1 MNQAQRTRVRRW
13 ALAGYATALLLAALA
28 MTAAVGGPGLL
39 AELGLPGLG
48 SSGPPQ
54 KDMVLTAAM
63 RREVVDN
70 MAAALT
76 RQYVYPDKAQ
86 AMASQLSSDLAQG
99 RFDAITSAEKFAAA
113 LTQQLQA
120 MTQDR
125 HLEVRYFEQAIPL
138 SVAGQDDDAAEEA
151 AALEERKRFN
161 FGFET
166 VGRLKCDIGYLD
178 LREFGRP
185 AQVAGRIAAAMTLL
199 ADTRALIID
208 LRHTHGGDPESVMLL
223 ASYLFDQ
230 PTHLNDIYW
239 REDDRTEVRWTAS
252 QVVGPSYGQA
262 RPIYLLTSR
271 ETFSAGEDF
280 AYAMKYASRATLI
293 GEATGGGA
301 HPGQRRRLSDH
312 FMMNIPTGR
321 AINPVTGTDWEVV
334 GVQPDVRVSADKAL
348 DVAQAAALERLLK
361 SETDP
366 VWQRKIEGRLRELR

>member
-1 MNQAQRTRVRRW
+1 MEPVRRTPARRW
-13 ALAGYATALLLAALA
+13 ALAGLATSLLLAALVW
-28 MTAAVGGPGLL
+28 AASMAGPGLL
-39 AELGLPGLG
+39 AILGLPAFGN
-48 SSGPPQ
+48 SGPPQ
-54 KDMVLTAAM
+54 NDMALTPAM

-86 AMASQLSSDLAQG
+86 AMAVQLRSYLAQG
-99 RFDAITSAEKFAAA
+99 RFDGVTSADKLAAM

-120 MTQDR
+120 MSQDK
-125 HLEVRYFEQAIPL
+125 HLEVRYFEQPIPQPT
-138 SVAGQDDDAAEEA
+138 AGQDDDAAEEA

-185 AQVAGRIAAAMTLL
+185 AQVASRIAAAMTLL

-239 REDDRTEVRWTAS
+239 REDDRTEARWTEA
-252 QVVGPSYGQA
+252 QVAGPRYGQA

-280 AYAMKYASRATLI
+280 AYALKYASRATVI

-321 AINPVTGTDWEVV
+321 AINPVTGTDWEGV
-334 GVQPDVRVSADKAL
+334 GVQPDLKVAADKAL
-348 DVAQAAALERLLK
+348 DVAQAAVLERLLK

-366 VWQRKIEGRLRELR
+366 VWQRKIASRLRELR